1 MGGAAGHGR
10 APAARAVPQER
21 ATSRRRVPGSG
32 GMGTVRD
39 GGGVA
44 RGFLALLLVAL
55 LVIETQCK
63 NDTEALITSNR
74 RIISRREVNC
84 REDEYSLDTQCCKKC
99 RRGFVKNVS
108 CPTDVTKHCA
118 PCQKGK
124 EFMDHPNDLDKCRRC
139 KSCDIHFGLEF
150 VKNCTP
156 EEDAQCA
163 CVKNH
168 FCSTTGC
175 DTCFPCT
182 ICESG
187 VIEEQCTAASDT
199 VCGTKDS
206 ATPGLIIAGVVLL
219 LILLIIAGVIFWYKR
234 RKQKDLIINY
244 PGNGV
249 YEGEHVDIPLI
260 VEDVDLSRYI
270 PGIVAEMTLKE
281 VKTFVRHHNVS
292 EPDIDQSIQDFPGDT
307 SEQKIR
313 LFRVWYQSHGMK
325 GAYETLIRSLRE
337 LKMCA
342 VADKIEKKLKTAI
355 SSSREGGQ
363 SCNPVTEQSSQEGGN
378 SYSESAELSKAS
390 TASLEE
396 TLHRVT

>member
-1 MGGAAGHGR
+1 
-10 APAARAVPQER
+10 
-21 ATSRRRVPGSG
+21 
-32 GMGTVRD
+32 MGTLR
-39 GGGVA
+39 GGGGSVA
-44 RGFLALLLVAL
+44 RGLLALLLVAL

-84 REDEYSLDTQCCKKC
+84 REDEYSLDSQCCKKC
-99 RRGFVKNVS
+99 GRGFVKNVS

-124 EFMDHPNDLDKCRRC
+124 EFMDHLNDLDECFRC
-139 KSCDIHFGLEF
+139 KWCDSHFGLEV

-156 EEDAQCA
+156 EEDTQCA
-163 CVKNH
+163 CAKNH
-168 FCSTTGC
+168 FCGPTGC
-175 DTCFPCT
+175 DTCTPCT

-187 VIEEQCTAASDT
+187 VIEEQCTAVSDT
-199 VCGTKDS
+199 VCGTK
-206 ATPGLIIAGVVLL
+206 AKLGLIIAGVLL
-219 LILLIIAGVIFWYKR
+219 LLLSIIAGAIGAIVWYKR
-234 RKQKDLIINY
+234 RKKKDPND

-249 YEGEHVDIPLI
+249 YKEKHVDIPLI
-260 VEDVDLSRYI
+260 VEDVDLNKYI

-281 VKTFVRHHNVS
+281 VKTFVRHRGVS
-292 EPDIDQSIQDFPGDT
+292 EPAIDQSMHDFPGDS

-313 LFRVWYQSHGMK
+313 LLQVWYQSHGMK

-342 VADKIEKKLKTAI
+342 VADKIEKKLKAAI
-355 SSSREGGQ
+355 SSSQEGGQ
-363 SCNPVTEQSSQEGGN
+363 SCNPDTEQSTQEGGN
-378 SYSESAELSKAS
+378 SYSESAELSKTS

>member
-1 MGGAAGHGR
+1 
-10 APAARAVPQER
+10 
-21 ATSRRRVPGSG
+21 
-32 GMGTVRD
+32 
-39 GGGVA
+39 
-44 RGFLALLLVAL
+44 
-55 LVIETQCK
+55 
-63 NDTEALITSNR
+63 
-74 RIISRREVNC
+74 
-84 REDEYSLDTQCCKKC
+84 
-99 RRGFVKNVS
+99 
-108 CPTDVTKHCA
+108 
-118 PCQKGK
+118 
-124 EFMDHPNDLDKCRRC
+124 MDHPNDLDECFRC
-139 KSCDIHFGLEF
+139 KWCDSHFGLEF

-163 CVKNH
+163 CAKNH
-168 FCSTTGC
+168 FCSPTGC

-199 VCGTKDS
+199 VCGTKVPTDP
-206 ATPGLIIAGVVLL
+206 ATLGLIIAGVVLL
-219 LILLIIAGVIFWYKR
+219 SILSIIAGAIVWYKR

-281 VKTFVRHHNVS
+281 VKTFVRHRNVS

-355 SSSREGGQ
+355 SSSQEGGQ
-363 SCNPVTEQSSQEGGN
+363 SCNPDTEQSFQEGGN
-378 SYSESAELSKAS
+378 PYSESAELSKAS